1 MVPCPARLIV
11 FSSFCSRTVQVLDA
25 TKNEIQRALLEK
37 ELETCGI
44 RINTHPPNITFR
56 KTSGGGVKFNSTVP
70 LTKCDESVV
79 KTICQE
85 CVPYSRSVH

>member
-1 MVPCPARLIV
+1 M
-11 FSSFCSRTVQVLDA
+11 LDA

-44 RINTHPPNITFR
+44 RINTQPPNITFR
-56 KTSGGGVKFNSTVP
+56 KTSGGGVKFNTTVP

-85 CVPYSRSVH
+85 CACLVLLMQPFCILLICP